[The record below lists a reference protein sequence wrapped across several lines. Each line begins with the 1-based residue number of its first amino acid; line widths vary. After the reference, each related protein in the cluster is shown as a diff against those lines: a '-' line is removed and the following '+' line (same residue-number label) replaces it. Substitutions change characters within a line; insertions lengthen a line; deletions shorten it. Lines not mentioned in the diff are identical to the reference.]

1 MLGLRLNK
9 RGASPKPVGESGL
22 GGLALYLGATLLAA
36 LAMVSIVRAQTERP
50 PNPPGADVLPQSAGT
65 QQPVTDAMIWRA
77 ASRLG
82 YAPTAELVEAI
93 RRAPGGAQGWA
104 LAAIDNAAA
113 ASRQAPQIPQQLAI
127 FNQPLPTLF
136 DEYRKEREA
145 RREVRVEMAAQ
156 GQPMQPGQMQPGQ
169 PAIPRPA
176 ALADLPNISR
186 DATQTAAAWRLLACS
201 DPRAEDPLTA
211 RMTEFWFNHFNVFAG
226 KGTVRPFLGHYVTNA
241 IRPNVL
247 GPFDQLVLATAR
259 HPAML
264 NYLDQSQSV
273 AEGMM
278 AGPANNRQRRG
289 LNENYARELMELHTL
304 GVHGG
309 YSQND
314 VRELAR
320 VLTGWTL
327 DPNAPSGFRFAARAH
342 DTGEKVVLGQRFG
355 NEGEAEGV
363 RAIEM
368 LATHPA
374 TAQRIALRLAQWFV
388 ADTPPKALT
397 DRLAASFSASRGNLR
412 TVMRT
417 LVQSPEFWDERAQ
430 LVKTPMDYACSTLAL
445 TGGVN
450 PAAQP
455 GVGERRVRTALGFL
469 AQAGQPMHGWQTPD
483 GYKVDAATWVAPEA
497 LTRRADLAF
506 ALARDAQPAADLTRF
521 LAPSTL
527 ARIQQEPD
535 QSRLALMLASPE
547 FMKK

>member
-1 MLGLRLNK
+1 MGTNRKQEQDAPRGGLF
-9 RGASPKPVGESGL
+9 
-22 GGLALYLGATLLAA
+22 GLALYLGATLLAA
-36 LAMVSIVRAQTERP
+36 LAMASIVRAQSERP
-50 PNPPGADVLPQSAGT
+50 PNPPGADVAAASAGT

-82 YAPTAELVEAI
+82 YAPTAELVDAI

-104 LAAIDNAAA
+104 LAAIDSAAA
-113 ASRQAPQIPQQLAI
+113 ASRQPPQIPQQLAT

-156 GQPMQPGQMQPGQ
+156 GQQMQPGQMQPGQ
-169 PAIPRPA
+169 QPTPRAA

-201 DPRAEDPLTA
+201 DPRAEDPLAA

-226 KGTVRPFLGHYVTNA
+226 KGPVRPFLGHYVTNA

-273 AEGMM
+273 AEGTMG
-278 AGPANNRQRRG
+278 GPAANRQRRG

-309 YSQND
+309 YTQND
-314 VRELAR
+314 VREMAR

-327 DPNAPSGFRFAARAH
+327 DPNAPGGFRFAARAH
-342 DTGEKVVLGQRFG
+342 DTGDKTVLGQRFG

-374 TAQRIALRLAQWFV
+374 TAQRIALRMAQWFV
-388 ADTPPKALT
+388 ADNPPKALT

-450 PAAQP
+450 PTAQP

-521 LAPSTL
+521 LAPTTL
-527 ARIQQEPD
+527 ARIQQEPE